1 MSKMLGVT
9 VYTQA
14 KGMSYERRMAMFK
27 DEERLKKVTINYLLQ
42 IVPPA
47 VRLAKELSPRRTG
60 AFARGIIWGLSSWR
74 TVRITY
80 MAPHSPYVVKG
91 VRRHQMTY
99 LLKPGE
105 RRKVVRFVP
114 KGGKVPIFRT
124 VTPENLAR
132 GAWWHPGYAGRDPV
146 REAWGSP
153 AMVNLRRR
161 QRVLVFD
168 P

>member
-1 MSKMLGVT
+1 MRETVGVT

-14 KGMSYERRMAMFK
+14 RGISFERRMAIYK
-27 DEERLKKVTINYLLQ
+27 DEARLKKDTVNYLLQ

-74 TVRITY
+74 TARITY
-80 MAPHSPYVVKG
+80 TAPHSAFVVKG
-91 VRRHQMTY
+91 VRKHPMTY
-99 LLKPGE
+99 LLRGGE
-105 RRKVVRFVP
+105 KRKVIRFVP
-114 KGGKVPIFRT
+114 KGERVPIFRT

-132 GAWWHPGYAGRDPV
+132 GLWRHPGYLGRDPV
-146 REAWGSP
+146 REAWRSR
-153 AMVNLRRR
+153 AMINLRRR
-161 QRVLVFD
+161 MRRMVFD

>member
-1 MSKMLGVT
+1 MKEMLGVT

-14 KGMSYERRMAMFK
+14 RGMSYEKRMAMFR
-27 DEERLKKVTINYLLQ
+27 DEARLKRVTVNYLLQ

-74 TVRITY
+74 TARITY
-80 MAPHSPYVVKG
+80 MAPHSAHVVRG

-99 LLKPGE
+99 LLRGGE
-105 RRKVVRFVP
+105 KRKVIRFVP
-114 KGGKVPIFRT
+114 KGERVPIFRT
-124 VTPENLAR
+124 VTLENLAR
-132 GAWWHPGYAGRDPV
+132 GAWQHPGYAGVDPV
-146 REAWGSP
+146 REAWMSR
-153 AMVNLRRR
+153 AMINLRRR
-161 QRVLVFD
+161 MRVLVFD